1 MYVETLALVISDS
14 CIHVHYND
22 CLKWYTC
29 TVYVLADL
37 FLLYILAKQYANCT
51 TRMLLNIYTF
61 KIMYFLLQ
69 VLIP

>member
-1 MYVETLALVISDS
+1 MIKYDTPIVLYVETLALLMSDS

-29 TVYVLADL
+29 TVYVLANL

-51 TRMLLNIYTF
+51 HACC
-61 KIMYFLLQ
+61 
-69 VLIP
+69 